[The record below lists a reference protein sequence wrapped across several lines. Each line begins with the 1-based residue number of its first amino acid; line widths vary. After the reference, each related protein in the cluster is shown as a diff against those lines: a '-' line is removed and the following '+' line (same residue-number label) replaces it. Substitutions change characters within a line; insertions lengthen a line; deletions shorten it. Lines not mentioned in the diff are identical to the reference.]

1 MVVLETSFDGS
12 VKRQVLMGVL
22 ETSFDGS
29 VSGKA

>member
-12 VKRQVLMGVL
+12 VKRQVLMEVL

>member
-1 MVVLETSFDGS
+1 MVVLGTSFDGS
-12 VKRQVLMGVL
+12 VKRQVLMEVL